1 MCDQLRWRT
10 TRHTFLPQGK
20 KVFELYIHYQYL
32 LESTGFKLINILATH
47 LLLLLSSKTTL
58 FLSLNLLL
66 RFWRCTESSFV
77 GVNHCSNPG
86 IDHCGCL
93 SLQETNYKEEVT
105 LSLSPHATIQYTCLH
120 LFRVMHRMNLMSLPF
135 SNRCT

>member
-1 MCDQLRWRT
+1 MA
-10 TRHTFLPQGK
+10 RHTFLPQGK

-58 FLSLNLLL
+58 FHSLNLLL

-93 SLQETNYKEEVT
+93 SLQETNYKEEDGSSASVQT
-105 LSLSPHATIQYTCLH
+105 PSSSSKVYICKTP
-120 LFRVMHRMNLMSLPF
+120 
-135 SNRCT
+135 